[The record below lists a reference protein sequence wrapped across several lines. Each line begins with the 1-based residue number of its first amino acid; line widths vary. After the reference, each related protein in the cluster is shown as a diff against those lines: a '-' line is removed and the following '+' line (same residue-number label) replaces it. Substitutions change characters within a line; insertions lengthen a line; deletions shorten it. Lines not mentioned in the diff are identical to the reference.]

1 MGEYLVKGTYYDEEV
16 DKSIPTE
23 EIVIADGFHIES
35 GQVLV
40 FTPLP
45 KVLDRPVVRPA
56 LSFLECAYVAL
67 IERLSKVG
75 HV

>member
-40 FTPLP
+40 FTRYNSIIGTHNTAARRRWDDVDL
-45 KVLDRPVVRPA
+45 VEDA
-56 LSFLECAYVAL
+56 
-67 IERLSKVG
+67 
-75 HV
+75 